1 MDRTPEG
8 LFLKTDVTYVFKSEL
23 SFQFIDQKLTSEG
36 KVVNC
41 GVSSALSPLT
51 RAPGGPTPH
60 AVSAVALSAAAT
72 SYNNTL

>member
-41 GVSSALSPLT
+41 GIS
-51 RAPGGPTPH
+51 
-60 AVSAVALSAAAT
+60 
-72 SYNNTL
+72 